1 LPERHE
7 ILPHVD
13 ERENADDL
21 ALVVDL
27 ADHELA
33 LHDALADE
41 LAVDFRNSA
50 LPMRGESANASTA

>member
-1 LPERHE
+1 
-7 ILPHVD
+7 VD